1 MNRLHAFIALALVAL
16 SSCTKDRIDLRRP
29 IVDVTG
35 RMVAL
40 AITYGDRTIH
50 DTIIGQ
56 MVYDGGLTVDTT
68 KGTARYNLSLNE
80 GESLAVRVTHL
91 RTPATDGEA
100 CIKVFGDTPT
110 GSLCSADSVMELAL

>member
-1 MNRLHAFIALALVAL
+1 MKAYILLCLLL
-16 SSCTKDRIDLRRP
+16 STSCTKDRVELRRP

-40 AITYGDRTIH
+40 EITFGDRTIH

-56 MVYDGGLTVDTT
+56 MVYGGGITVDTMQ
-68 KGTARYNLSLNE
+68 GTGRYNLSLNE
-80 GESLAVRVTHL
+80 GEGMTVRVAHL

-100 CIKVFGDTPT
+100 CIKVFGDTPA
-110 GSLCSADSVMELAL
+110 GSLCSADSIVSLSL

>member
-1 MNRLHAFIALALVAL
+1 MKTIIAVACLFLV
-16 SSCTKDRIDLRRP
+16 SSCTKDRVELRRP

-40 AITYGDRTIH
+40 EITFGDRTIH

-56 MVYDGGLTVDTT
+56 MVYDGGMTVDTT
-68 KGTARYNLSLNE
+68 QGTGRYNLSLNE
-80 GESLAVRVTHL
+80 GESLTVRVAHL

-110 GSLCSADSVMELAL
+110 GSLCSPDSIVSLAL